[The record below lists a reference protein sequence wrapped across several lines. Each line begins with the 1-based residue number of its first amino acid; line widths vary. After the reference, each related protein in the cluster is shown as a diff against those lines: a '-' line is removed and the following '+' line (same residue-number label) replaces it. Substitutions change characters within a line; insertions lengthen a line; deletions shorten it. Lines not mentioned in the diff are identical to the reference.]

1 MIAEV
6 DERRS
11 TPLPLGRDRKVSA
24 VTWNGVAPIRK
35 NGDGRRPE
43 PNAKAGG
50 DGEKRAPEAKRRRQS
65 RLEVAGGF
73 VLVAAQATRVRD
85 ALVDGRHPEPRKL
98 SPLTRWRERR
108 FWRGDDRKAVAV
120 RQECQRDCPLSR
132 IPA

>member
-1 MIAEV
+1 VIAEV
-6 DERRS
+6 DERRLHPPAARTGS
-11 TPLPLGRDRKVSA
+11 KGLGREVER
-24 VTWNGVAPIRK
+24 VAPIRK